1 VGFPAIRIEDL
12 GKRYQLGAAPG
23 LRLFP
28 RPRRNATRELWALR
42 HVDLEIARGEI
53 VGFVGANGAGKST
66 LLKILARITPPTE
79 GRAVLEGRVGSLLE
93 VGTGFHPELSG
104 RENVFL
110 NGTLLGMRRAEIEAR
125 FEEIANFAQVH
136 DFLDTPVKHYSS
148 GMRMRLAFAV
158 AAHLA
163 SEILIVDEVLAVGDA
178 AFQRR
183 CLGKMDEVAKS
194 GRTVLFVSHNMQAV
208 SSLCSRAVWLR
219 EGYVA
224 DDGQPGEVIRRY
236 LDAQRLPDSEQQPER
251 RARLDV
257 GRDAQILGARVLD
270 ARGIPTLCHSVD
282 EPITIELEFEAR
294 RDFESLV
301 ACCRLR
307 AHSDEILIVSFE
319 TDAAFYRG
327 ELESPERPRRSG
339 RYRALLRLPAPLF
352 NAGDYSLALSL
363 FEPRKQVVDE
373 LAPFFLH
380 LRDEG
385 SFASRLLH
393 RERRGLLALPL
404 EWEVACAS

>member
-1 VGFPAIRIEDL
+1 VGELAIRIENL
-12 GKRYQLGAAPG
+12 GKRYELGDATG

-28 RPRRNATRELWALR
+28 WPRRHARRELWALR

-66 LLKILARITPPTE
+66 LLKILSRITPPTE
-79 GRAVLEGRVGSLLE
+79 GRALLEGRVGSLLE

-125 FEEIANFAQVH
+125 FDEIMAFAQVH
-136 DFLDTPVKHYSS
+136 EFLDTPVKHYSS

-163 SEILIVDEVLAVGDA
+163 TEILIVDEVLAVGDA

-183 CLGKMDEVAKS
+183 CLGKMDEVARS

-208 SSLCSRAVWLR
+208 ASLCSRAVWLR
-219 EGYVA
+219 DGRVA
-224 DDGQPGEVIRRY
+224 LDAAPGEVIGRY
-236 LDAQRLPDSEQQPER
+236 LDAQRPADAEAPER
-251 RARLDV
+251 VAEVEDH
-257 GRDAQILGARVLD
+257 RDAQILSARVLGAD
-270 ARGIPTLCHSVD
+270 GRPSLCHSVD
-282 EPITIELEFEAR
+282 EPISVDLEFEAR

-301 ACCRLR
+301 ACCRLCGH
-307 AHSDEILIVSFE
+307 AGEILIVSFE
-319 TDAAFYRG
+319 TDAALYRG
-327 ELESPERPRRSG
+327 EVDSPERPRRQG
-339 RYRALLRLPAPLF
+339 RYRARLRLPAPLL
-352 NAGDYSLALSL
+352 NAGDYSLTLLL
-363 FEPRKQVVDE
+363 FEPRKQIVHE
-373 LAPFFLH
+373 LGPFSLQ

-393 RERRGLLALPL
+393 RERRGLLAVPL
-404 EWEVACAS
+404 EWEVAACGS